1 MMAGNLLKGT
11 MILTLGLVLSRILG
25 VLYVIP
31 FYQLIGEEYVVLYQ
45 YAYVPYTIMLAIAVS
60 GVPVAV
66 SKFVSK
72 YNAMG
77 DYATGRKLVK
87 SSGLIMLGTGFVG
100 FLVLFFMA
108 QPLAEIVMNQQ
119 ASGDVDEN
127 LPFNVNDVA
136 TVIKYVSFAVLVVP
150 AMSLVRG
157 FFQGYQ
163 HMTPTAV
170 SQLIEQIVRI
180 AVLLVGAF
188 VVVKLIGGTE
198 KTAVSFAVFAA
209 FIGALA
215 SMGVLFWYWKKLR
228 PEFDEMMNYTGTTES
243 TRSLK
248 TIYKEMLIYTV
259 PFALVGVINPLF
271 QFIDMITFVSSM
283 EAIGVAKGTANTLL
297 GMLNFSS
304 HKLVMIPVMLAMGF
318 AMTLIPL
325 ITTYYA
331 KQDIAG
337 LTRSLNQT
345 FQILVFLTL
354 PAALGISL
362 LSYEFYTVFY
372 EASET
377 GASILAAYAP
387 VAILFALYPVTTA
400 ILQGID
406 QQKLIILN
414 LMIGILV
421 KMLLNVPFIKVF
433 ETNGAILATSVG
445 YLTAITL
452 NFLVIRYFLAYETKM
467 LFRRLI
473 LIVALTAVML
483 VLAFFTKELLEL
495 FLNPDS
501 KLQSIVI
508 IAGAAGV
515 GAAFYGFVS
524 LKLGLAQ
531 KLFGERLTRFTRK
544 LGIS

>member
-1 MMAGNLLKGT
+1 MAGNLLKGT

-31 FYQLIGEEYVVLYQ
+31 FYQLIGEDYVVLYQ

-248 TIYKEMLIYTV
+248 SIYKEMLIYTV

>member
-1 MMAGNLLKGT
+1 MAGNLLKGT

-150 AMSLVRG
+150 AMSLIRG

-421 KMLLNVPFIKVF
+421 KMLLNVPFIKLF

-467 LFRRLI
+467 LFRRLV
-473 LIVALTAVML
+473 LIVGLTAVML

>member
-1 MMAGNLLKGT
+1 MAGNLLKGT

-150 AMSLVRG
+150 AMSLIRG

>member
-150 AMSLVRG
+150 AMSLIRG

-421 KMLLNVPFIKVF
+421 KMLLNVPFIKLF

-467 LFRRLI
+467 LFRRLV
-473 LIVALTAVML
+473 LIVGLTAVML

>member
-150 AMSLVRG
+150 AMSLIRG

-467 LFRRLI
+467 LFRRLV
-473 LIVALTAVML
+473 LIVGLTAVML

>member
-31 FYQLIGEEYVVLYQ
+31 FYQLIGEDYVVLYQ

-150 AMSLVRG
+150 AMSLIRG

>member
-1 MMAGNLLKGT
+1 
-11 MILTLGLVLSRILG
+11 
-25 VLYVIP
+25 
-31 FYQLIGEEYVVLYQ
+31 
-45 YAYVPYTIMLAIAVS
+45 
-60 GVPVAV
+60 
-66 SKFVSK
+66 
-72 YNAMG
+72 
-77 DYATGRKLVK
+77 
-87 SSGLIMLGTGFVG
+87 
-100 FLVLFFMA
+100 
-108 QPLAEIVMNQQ
+108 
-119 ASGDVDEN
+119 
-127 LPFNVNDVA
+127 
-136 TVIKYVSFAVLVVP
+136 
-150 AMSLVRG
+150 
-157 FFQGYQ
+157 
-163 HMTPTAV
+163 
-170 SQLIEQIVRI
+170 
-180 AVLLVGAF
+180 
-188 VVVKLIGGTE
+188 
-198 KTAVSFAVFAA
+198 
-209 FIGALA
+209 
-215 SMGVLFWYWKKLR
+215 
-228 PEFDEMMNYTGTTES
+228 
-243 TRSLK
+243 
-248 TIYKEMLIYTV
+248 
-259 PFALVGVINPLF
+259 
-271 QFIDMITFVSSM
+271 
-283 EAIGVAKGTANTLL
+283 
-297 GMLNFSS
+297 
-304 HKLVMIPVMLAMGF
+304 
-318 AMTLIPL
+318 L

>member
-1 MMAGNLLKGT
+1 MAGNLLKGT

-87 SSGLIMLGTGFVG
+87 SSGLIMLTTGFIG
-100 FLVLFFMA
+100 FLILFFLA
-108 QPLAEIVMNQQ
+108 EPLAHVVMK
-119 ASGDVDEN
+119 EN
-127 LPFNVNDVA
+127 ADPTKAMPFTVNDVA
-136 TVIKYVSFAVLVVP
+136 TVIKFVSFAVIVVP

-157 FFQGYQ
+157 FYQGYQ

-209 FIGALA
+209 FIGAIA
-215 SMGVLFWYWKKLR
+215 SMGVLAWYWKKLK
-228 PEFDEMMNYTGTTES
+228 PEFDAKMQETGTVTS
-243 TRSLK
+243 THSLK
-248 TIYKEMLIYTV
+248 SIYKEMLIYTV

-271 QFIDMITFVSSM
+271 QFVDMITFNNAMVSM
-283 EAIGVAKGTANTLL
+283 GVDAAESNTLL
-297 GMLNFSS
+297 GMLNFSA

-331 KQDIAG
+331 KEDTQG

-345 FQILVFLTL
+345 FQVLTFMTL
-354 PAALGISL
+354 PAALGISVL
-362 LSYEFYTVFY
+362 AYEFYTVFY

-377 GASILAAYAP
+377 GSAILAFYAP
-387 VAILFALYPVTTA
+387 VAMLFALYPVTTA

-406 QQKLIILN
+406 RQKLIILN

-421 KMLLNVPFIKVF
+421 KLLLNVPFIKLF
-433 ETNGAILATSVG
+433 ETNGAILATAVG
-445 YLTAITL
+445 YITAIVL
-452 NFLVIRYFLAYETKM
+452 NFLVIRYYLDYQTKM
-467 LFRRLI
+467 LFRRLL

-483 VLAFFTKELLEL
+483 LLAFGVKELLGL

-501 KLQSIVI
+501 KLQALLIIIV
-508 IAGAAGV
+508 AAGV

-531 KLFGERLTRFTRK
+531 KLFGDRLTRITRK
-544 LGIS
+544 LGIN

>member
-31 FYQLIGEEYVVLYQ
+31 FYQLIGEDYVVLYQ

-150 AMSLVRG
+150 AMSLIRG

-414 LMIGILV
+414 LMIGILM

>member
-150 AMSLVRG
+150 AMSLIRG

-354 PAALGISL
+354 PAAMGISL

-421 KMLLNVPFIKVF
+421 KMLLNVPFIKLF

-467 LFRRLI
+467 LFRRLV
-473 LIVALTAVML
+473 LIVGLTAVML

>member
-31 FYQLIGEEYVVLYQ
+31 FYQLIGEDYVVLYQ

-100 FLVLFFMA
+100 FLILFFMA

-243 TRSLK
+243 TKSLK